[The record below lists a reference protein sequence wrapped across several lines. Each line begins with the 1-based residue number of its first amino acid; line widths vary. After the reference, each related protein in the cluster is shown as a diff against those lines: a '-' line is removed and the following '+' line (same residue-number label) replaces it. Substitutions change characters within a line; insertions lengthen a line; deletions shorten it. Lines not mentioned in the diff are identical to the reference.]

1 MNRFLPWGRST
12 LCARPWLIQHRG
24 SKTKSKNEG
33 LYSFKYFKLYQLDVP
48 GSTES
53 SDEVVDDAAASVDLT
68 RVCAGLNYF
77 QTGEDPP
84 IRDDSEYPDWLAN
97 IIEPVKSYKELSPDT
112 KQYWRRFNKVKA
124 RENNFAS
131 KQLKR

>member
-1 MNRFLPWGRST
+1 MDDL
-12 LCARPWLIQHRG
+12 HM
-24 SKTKSKNEG
+24 
-33 LYSFKYFKLYQLDVP
+33 P
-48 GSTES
+48 GNAENKRLVE
-53 SDEVVDDAAASVDLT
+53 SDEADDATADVDLT

-84 IRDDSEYPDWLAN
+84 IREDNEYPDWLVN
-97 IIEPVKSYKELSPDT
+97 IIEPVKSYKELLPDS

-131 KQLKR
+131 KQLKRWGVVGDVMHA